1 MKFKDAVT
9 GQAERLNLSTFQ
21 DEIEITVDG
30 ECCTQCLAN
39 WVKAVN
45 PKPEG
50 KINEALSLTCEVTG
64 VEVTADDVK
73 W

>member
-1 MKFKDAVT
+1 LVARFLT
-9 GQAERLNLSTFQ
+9 QENILLLQ

-30 ECCTQCLAN
+30 ECCPKCLAN

-50 KINEALSLTCEVTG
+50 TVNKPLALTCKVSG
-64 VEVTADDVK
+64 VEVTAKDIK